1 MNIHY
6 NETALLGVL
15 KNVYEFIRTPI
26 TVYDENFRYVTH
38 YSVDSLGQYCR
49 LIRESE
55 ENQQRC
61 KKSDDE
67 ACARCRASKQR
78 ESYRCYAGLNETVM
92 PIRYNDMLLGYIMF
106 GKYRLLGE
114 DIDIGK
120 YAESLGV
127 DKDKLGRACEELSV
141 LTPEQVEA
149 ASELLRAC
157 IIQFCVTDVIFLKES
172 ERAEEIKKYIDN
184 NLTTVS
190 IEIVCRRFLISRRQL
205 YNIFIS
211 AFGVTVKRYI
221 LEKKMEEA
229 KHLLLTTTLTVTE
242 IAASVGFADYNN
254 FIQRFKQ
261 MVGITPAAYRNATF
275 KNE

>member
-6 NETALLGVL
+6 NETALLGAL

-26 TVYDENFRYVTH
+26 TVYDENFRCVTH

-67 ACARCRASKQR
+67 GCARCRASKQR

-106 GKYRLLGE
+106 GKYRLWGE
-114 DIDIGK
+114 VIDIGK

-141 LTPEQVEA
+141 LTPEQVEERIA
-149 ASELLRAC
+149 CQMGDDELHARANHTMVNISLDYLRS
-157 IIQFCVTDVIFLKES
+157 DVEALDKIL
-172 ERAEEIKKYIDN
+172 
-184 NLTTVS
+184 
-190 IEIVCRRFLISRRQL
+190 RREASRR
-205 YNIFIS
+205 
-211 AFGVTVKRYI
+211 
-221 LEKKMEEA
+221 
-229 KHLLLTTTLTVTE
+229 
-242 IAASVGFADYNN
+242 
-254 FIQRFKQ
+254 
-261 MVGITPAAYRNATF
+261 
-275 KNE
+275 